1 MNRPPF
7 LGVAIAAAALLVMSA
22 GTAHAKAPAPLPFG
36 GVDTAEPP
44 ALPVEPA
51 PAVPEVVV
59 PEVPTGGT
67 VVTLPVV
74 PGPVVTDPVVPDP
87 VVPDPVAVD
96 PVAPAPVDP
105 VTPVEPPA
113 TNTDPAAPD
122 EIGAADP
129 SLEIQPVETETAK
142 VTATQADAPVTD
154 GRAIPGG
161 ASGGEP
167 PAATGSGV
175 ILEQLLPGVERQLRG
190 VETQMNDL
198 QRRLAGGATP
208 GSESLVRLR
217 RSLELIAP
225 ALAALGA
232 HDIFGRL
239 SPELRELLQRV
250 QAQLGSTNAT
260 AAELAAALRRAGVR
274 GPELALL
281 MRELERF
288 QALGPSLAPDLQ
300 LTASQPL
307 YATPDVAYTDNL
319 ATPVAPATPVASGHE
334 AGSSQRRAASAPAA
348 APAQPSG
355 SYDLLPQ
362 TAASGSASAG
372 PGGAFSAAGLAGLA
386 ALLGTLLLPRLLS
399 RVQLPLMR
407 CYAAVFLVPLQ
418 RPG

>member
-7 LGVAIAAAALLVMSA
+7 LGVAITAAALLVLSA
-22 GTAHAKAPAPLPFG
+22 GTARANAPAPLPFE
-36 GVDTAEPP
+36 GVDAAEPP
-44 ALPVEPA
+44 TAPADPA
-51 PAVPEVVV
+51 PTVPEVVV
-59 PEVPTGGT
+59 PEVPTDT
-67 VVTLPVV
+67 VVTLPVA
-74 PGPVVTDPVVPDP
+74 PPAPALPDPVVTDPVV
-87 VVPDPVAVD
+87 
-96 PVAPAPVDP
+96 VDP
-105 VTPVEPPA
+105 VTPVPVEPVTPVEA
-113 TNTDPAAPD
+113 PPTVVDPAVPD

-129 SLEIQPVETETAK
+129 SPEILPVETETAK
-142 VTATQADAPVTD
+142 VTATQAEAPATD

-167 PAATGSGV
+167 PAGTSGV
-175 ILEQLLPGVERQLRG
+175 ILEQLLPTVERQLRG

-198 QRRLAGGATP
+198 QQHLAGGGQPAA
-208 GSESLVRLR
+208 ESLVRLR
-217 RSLELIAP
+217 KSLELIAP

-232 HDIFGRL
+232 HDVFGRL

-250 QAQLGSTNAT
+250 QAQLGTTNAT

-281 MRELERF
+281 MRELQRF

-307 YATPDVAYTDNL
+307 YATPDVAYTYGE
-319 ATPVAPATPVASGHE
+319 TTSIAPATPVAPDHE
-334 AGSSQRRAASAPAA
+334 AGGSDRRAASAPAA
-348 APAQPSG
+348 APAQPAG
-355 SYDLLPQ
+355 PTDLLPQ

>member
-7 LGVAIAAAALLVMSA
+7 LGVAITAAALLVLSA
-22 GTAHAKAPAPLPFG
+22 GTARANAPAPLPFE
-36 GVDTAEPP
+36 GVDAAEPP
-44 ALPVEPA
+44 TAPADPA
-51 PAVPEVVV
+51 PSVPEVVV
-59 PEVPTGGT
+59 PEVPTDT
-67 VVTLPVV
+67 VVTLPAVPPAPVLPDPVV
-74 PGPVVTDPVVPDP
+74 VDPVVTDPVV
-87 VVPDPVAVD
+87 
-96 PVAPAPVDP
+96 VDP
-105 VTPVEPPA
+105 VTPVPVTPVEPTP
-113 TNTDPAAPD
+113 TVVDPAVPD

-142 VTATQADAPVTD
+142 LTATQADAAVTD
-154 GRAIPGG
+154 GRAIPG
-161 ASGGEP
+161 ASGGET
-167 PAATGSGV
+167 PAGTGSGV
-175 ILEQLLPGVERQLRG
+175 ILEQLLPTVERQLRG

-198 QRRLAGGATP
+198 QQHLAGGGQPAA
-208 GSESLVRLR
+208 GSLLRLR

-232 HDIFGRL
+232 HDVFGSL

-250 QAQLGSTNAT
+250 QAQLGTTNAT

-288 QALGPSLAPDLQ
+288 QALGPSLTPGLQ

-307 YATPDVAYTDNL
+307 YATPDVAYTYGE
-319 ATPVAPATPVASGHE
+319 TTSVAPSTPVASGHE
-334 AGSSQRRAASAPAA
+334 AGGSDRRAASAPAA
-348 APAQPSG
+348 APAQPAG
-355 SYDLLPQ
+355 PNDLLPQ

-399 RVQLPLMR
+399 RMQLPLMR